1 MAEPTS
7 RSRATA
13 WVSPASSAQVEKSAR
28 SVKTIASSRSPLPR
42 PWASDRPCHTCSAHP
57 DLAQG
62 AGLLGG
68 QRREAAA
75 EHGGRL
81 VAGERERVA
90 VALVAGQ
97 PAAAEP
103 EELDQAGVRVDALEE
118 AAETA
123 GRVLAH
129 RADFIYARR
138 ASATSRA

>member
-1 MAEPTS
+1 M
-7 RSRATA
+7 
-13 WVSPASSAQVEKSAR
+13 SPASSAQVEKSAR
-28 SVKTIASSRSPLPR
+28 SVKTIASSRSPRPR
-42 PWASDRPCHTCSAHP
+42 PCASESALPHLQRAHP

-68 QRREAAA
+68 QRRQAAA

-103 EELDQAGVRVDALEE
+103 EQLDEAGVRVDALEE
-118 AAETA
+118 PAEAA
-123 GRVLAH
+123 GGFLAH
-129 RADFIYARR
+129 CADFRSRR
-138 ASATSRA
+138 S